1 MKEKKAFSTVPCPP
15 LDATWRKV
23 TVWVLCWQ
31 RGAGPVPAASR
42 SPGDRT
48 CLTHWVLTGA
58 APLGQGKRQDSGGPR
73 PARGGPLGASFQGAR
88 GGCGRGFLPQ
98 TDPALRDQTCL
109 ADSEKPIVHYY
120 LCSFFQSALRLF
132 CFFLSFSSLSLLADY
147 LTPPSLYQHFNDCSG
162 CVLAK
167 CIAVGAGAFVSPV
180 RISPSAPFSSAPL
193 PAPDALFLGSLRVA
207 LGASHWRLPST
218 R

>member
-1 MKEKKAFSTVPCPP
+1 MGPVLAEGGGACASSQQVPRGQDLPYP
-15 LDATWRKV
+15 LGPDR
-23 TVWVLCWQ
+23 
-31 RGAGPVPAASR
+31 RSPSGAGKAAGQRWPQAGPGRAPWCFLPGR
-42 SPGDRT
+42 S
-48 CLTHWVLTGA
+48 
-58 APLGQGKRQDSGGPR
+58 
-73 PARGGPLGASFQGAR
+73 

-167 CIAVGAGAFVSPV
+167 CIAVGAGAFVSPM

-193 PAPDALFLGSLRVA
+193 PAPGALFLGSLRVA